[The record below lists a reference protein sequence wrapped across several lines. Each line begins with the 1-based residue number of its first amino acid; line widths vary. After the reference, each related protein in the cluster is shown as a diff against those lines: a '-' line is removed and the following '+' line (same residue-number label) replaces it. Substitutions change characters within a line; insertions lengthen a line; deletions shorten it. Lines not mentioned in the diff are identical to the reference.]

1 MHLSYHSGLVGLV
14 SGKPYASYINV
25 TWHLPCTTLPTGVYN
40 LFLMY
45 GISVPKY
52 GISVRT
58 YGISVPTYGISVPT
72 HVTSVPT
79 YVTSVPTYGI
89 SAPTHGTGV
98 P

>member
-52 GISVRT
+52 GISV
-58 YGISVPTYGISVPT
+58 PT